1 MKVSIFTFA
10 AVITTLTY
18 SNDTSAQGQPSGRPD
33 IKPEWTV
40 SVGGGVLFNP
50 TYVGDDD
57 YQLSLL
63 PNIRVA
69 YGNSFFASVQEGVG
83 YNVINQNGWRVGP
96 LVKFDFGRDE
106 GGNSP
111 FRVIG
116 SETND
121 LDGFGQIDF
130 TFEAGGFLQYA
141 ARNFSSKLELRRG
154 INGHE
159 GFVGEFEVNR
169 TGRNTVFGKTGIFS
183 FGPKLKF
190 ANKRYNQAFFG
201 VNAAQATGSGLAQY
215 NAGSGVVSYGVSG
228 SQIILLSR
236 NVSAVAFTGYD
247 RLGHEASEST
257 LIEQRGSANQF
268 SAGLFLSYSF

>member
-1 MKVSIFTFA
+1 MKTSIFT
-10 AVITTLTY
+10 TTAMASVLFCAG
-18 SNDTSAQGQPSGRPD
+18 SVMAQGQPSERPAAAQ
-33 IKPEWTV
+33 EWTV
-40 SVGGGVLFNP
+40 SVGAGTLFNP
-50 TYVGDDD
+50 TYAGDDN
-57 YQLSLL
+57 YQVSLL

-69 YGNSFFASVQEGVG
+69 YGNKFFASVQEGVG
-83 YNVINQNGWRVGP
+83 YNVINKNGWRAGP

-141 ARNFSSKLELRRG
+141 TRDFSSQLELRRG
-154 INGHE
+154 VNGHE

-190 ANKRYNQAFFG
+190 ANRRYNQAFFG
-201 VNAAQATGSGLAQY
+201 VNAAQSAASGLAQY
-215 NAGSGVVSYGVSG
+215 NAGSGIVSYGVSG

-236 NVSAVAFTGYD
+236 KVSMVAFAGYD
-247 RLGHEASEST
+247 RLGSEANNST
-257 LIEQRGSANQF
+257 LVTERGSPNQF
-268 SAGLFLSYSF
+268 STGVFLSYSF